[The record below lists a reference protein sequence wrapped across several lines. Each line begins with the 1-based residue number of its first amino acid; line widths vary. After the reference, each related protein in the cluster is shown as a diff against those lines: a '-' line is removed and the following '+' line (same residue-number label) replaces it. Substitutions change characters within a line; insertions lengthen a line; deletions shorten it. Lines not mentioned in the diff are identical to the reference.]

1 MTETILKNI
10 AHADWL
16 QNPIL
21 QSLLAALNTH
31 GEEARIVGGAV
42 RNTLLDKPVSDIDI
56 ATTTLPNETIER
68 LNAAGFK
75 TVPTGIDH
83 GTITAVKDGFVA
95 EVTTLRAD
103 IETDGRHAKVIF
115 GKDWQADAT
124 RRDFTI
130 NALYC
135 THNGQIIDLVGGL
148 KDIPSKTIRF
158 IGEAS
163 ERIEEDYLRILRL
176 FRFFAQYGSG
186 RPDAEALKASAR
198 LKGGLETL
206 SAERIQAEMLK
217 LLSVKDPSR
226 ALLWMRQ
233 TGVLTAILP
242 ESEKWGID
250 TIPELIAAEQ
260 SLGWAPDALLRLIAI
275 TPMIEERRQQ
285 LSERWKLS
293 SRAKTRLLGHAMIT
307 PLSEET
313 SEVALKKRLYWEG
326 TEAIT
331 DHIRISLAQARA
343 KAERED
349 SALVQAGKF
358 SALLKIIEAYEKP
371 VFPLSGQDLIEADIP
386 RGPEMGQ
393 RLKAAEAV
401 FVETGF
407 TLDKA
412 ALLEVAKIAKI

>member
-1 MTETILKNI
+1 MTETILNKAEWLKNPT
-10 AHADWL
+10 L
-16 QNPIL
+16 QA
-21 QSLLAALNTH
+21 LLDALNS
-31 GEEARIVGGAV
+31 GDEEARIVGGAV
-42 RNTLLDKPVSDIDI
+42 RNTLLEKPVSDIDI

-68 LNAAGFK
+68 LNQAGFK
-75 TVPTGIDH
+75 AVPTGIDH

-115 GKDWQADAT
+115 GKDWQADAE

-135 THNGQIIDLVGGL
+135 THDGTIIDLVGGL
-148 KDIPSKTIRF
+148 KDIPSKTSRF
-158 IGEAS
+158 IGDAS
-163 ERIEEDYLRILRL
+163 QRIEEDYLRILRL

-198 LKGGLETL
+198 LKDGLDTL

-217 LLSVKDPSR
+217 LLSAEDPSR
-226 ALLWMRQ
+226 ALLWIRQ
-233 TGVLTAILP
+233 TGVLTQVLP

-260 SLGWAPDALLRLIAI
+260 TLDWSPDALLRLIAI
-275 TPMIEERRQQ
+275 TPMIEERR
-285 LSERWKLS
+285 LGLATRWKLS
-293 SRAKTRLLGHAMIT
+293 TRAKKRLLGHAMIT
-307 PLSEET
+307 PLSEQT
-313 SEVALKKRLYWEG
+313 SEIALKKRLYWEG

-331 DHIRISLAQARA
+331 DHLKISLAQARA

-349 SALVQAGKF
+349 DALVQAGKF
-358 SALLKIIEAYEKP
+358 SALLKITEAYEKP
-371 VFPLSGQDLIEADIP
+371 VFPLSGQDLIEAGIP
-386 RGPEMGQ
+386 KGPEMGQ

-412 ALLEVAKIAKI
+412 ALLEVAKISKN